1 MPDMNLTELQALAA
15 QQHAGRE
22 TARAFADSVRA
33 SIGSRIQWIRL
44 FGSLARGDWM
54 GADESDIDVAVI
66 VRDMT
71 DEDARTIVRL
81 ASAQTWQTGFV
92 ISRRVFSPVEFA
104 GLQQREL
111 RLARDIL
118 DEGFAL

>member
-1 MPDMNLTELQALAA
+1 MNLTALQSLAA
-15 QQHAGRE
+15 QQRAARE
-22 TARAFADSVRA
+22 AARTFADSVRA
-33 SIGSRIQWIRL
+33 GMGPRIEWIRV

-54 GADESDIDVAVI
+54 GADESDIDVAVV

-71 DEDARTIVRL
+71 GEDARQIVRQ
-81 ASAQTWQTGFV
+81 ASAQTWKSGFV
-92 ISRRVFSPVEFA
+92 ISPKVFSPAEFA

-118 DEGFAL
+118 DEGLAI